1 MQTLEPK
8 PAAKEERAPA
18 VAPPAL
24 RRRALRLHGDMALAV
39 LVLSPSIIAVALF
52 IYSFIGWT
60 FYISTVN
67 WNDVLPD
74 YTFVGL
80 RNWLRLLQD
89 DRFQIDLRNL
99 VFYAVPFMAQCIVGG
114 FLLAALLDQQIKGEA
129 LFRTIFIFPFA
140 VSGIV
145 TGVAWRWLMQP
156 ETGINLLFDAVG
168 LGFLRSQWYA
178 SPDYGMFAVTIP
190 AAWQMTGYI
199 MALYL
204 ASLRGIP
211 IEVREAAHL
220 DGCGTVALYRHVII
234 PLLAPV
240 TFTAVVLT
248 GMNAIRVFDLVAAM
262 GGSGAAYATDTLA
275 FYMFQMTFQ
284 SNRFAL
290 GAALAAFMMI
300 LSAFLVV
307 PYLRSIR
314 HEVER

>member
-1 MQTLEPK
+1 
-8 PAAKEERAPA
+8 
-18 VAPPAL
+18 
-24 RRRALRLHGDMALAV
+24 
-39 LVLSPSIIAVALF
+39 
-52 IYSFIGWT
+52 
-60 FYISTVN
+60 
-67 WNDVLPD
+67 
-74 YTFVGL
+74 
-80 RNWLRLLQD
+80 
-89 DRFQIDLRNL
+89 
-99 VFYAVPFMAQCIVGG
+99 
-114 FLLAALLDQQIKGEA
+114 
-129 LFRTIFIFPFA
+129 
-140 VSGIV
+140 
-145 TGVAWRWLMQP
+145 
-156 ETGINLLFDAVG
+156 
-168 LGFLRSQWYA
+168 
-178 SPDYGMFAVTIP
+178 MFAVTIP

-220 DGCGTVALYRHVII
+220 DGCGTVGLYRHVII